1 MSAFDYFSEKELTDL
16 IAYLAVA
23 KVESEAPP
31 VPGSG
36 EGGVSTVTASDDSQT
51 TLLLALV
58 LVALSLI
65 VVVLLLMYSSIMKN
79 LQEQEVLGKLSDENS
94 EFVNQTHSVFSILK
108 HPGFVGAFAIILILT
123 GSWWALHNVI
133 FKIGVDTG
141 YHPTQPIPFSHNLH
155 AGEME
160 IDCIYC
166 HTGVRKAKHANI
178 PSGSICM
185 NCHIKVKTDSEI
197 LKATLY
203 RAMDYDPKSN
213 KFGPNQRPIEW
224 VRVHNLPDHVYFNHA
239 QHVQVGGLEC
249 EECHGP
255 VKEMGT
261 VYQYSTLT
269 MGWCIDCHRNKVI
282 NSKGNEYYDNL
293 VELHNESGEG
303 NFTVEKNGGLEC
315 ARCHY

>member
-1 MSAFDYFSEKELTDL
+1 M
-16 IAYLAVA
+16 
-23 KVESEAPP
+23 
-31 VPGSG
+31 G
-36 EGGVSTVTASDDSQT
+36 
-51 TLLLALV
+51 
-58 LVALSLI
+58 
-65 VVVLLLMYSSIMKN
+65 
-79 LQEQEVLGKLSDENS
+79 
-94 EFVNQTHSVFSILK
+94 
-108 HPGFVGAFAIILILT
+108 
-123 GSWWALHNVI
+123 
-133 FKIGVDTG
+133 
-141 YHPTQPIPFSHNLH
+141 
-155 AGEME
+155 
-160 IDCIYC
+160 
-166 HTGVRKAKHANI
+166 
-178 PSGSICM
+178 
-185 NCHIKVKTDSEI
+185 
-197 LKATLY
+197 LY